1 MRHKIFIDKLRVEER
16 YALGDQIRRVVV
28 PMPFNIVAGNGRAAN
43 KDYADFV
50 SIARG
55 SLCEAMTQHELA
67 EDLGCV
73 TLMPEIEQ
81 LAKDVWQMLGATIKK
96 FSALHFKP

>member
-1 MRHKIFIDKLRVEER
+1 MRHKIFIDKLRAEER

-28 PMPFNIVAGNGRAAN
+28 PMPFNIVADNGRAAN

-55 SLCEAMTQHELA
+55 SLCEAMTQYELA
-67 EDLGCV
+67 EDLGYV